1 MKTFELRSLL
11 RSIGGFIFLRFIN
24 PAIVSPETIDL
35 DLPQG
40 AGGDNREIRRGLVM
54 ITKVLQA
61 LANNVRFGSKEP
73 GMKKLNEFMDVQVV
87 SRACSALIPFASQN

>member
-1 MKTFELRSLL
+1 
-11 RSIGGFIFLRFIN
+11 
-24 PAIVSPETIDL
+24 
-35 DLPQG
+35 
-40 AGGDNREIRRGLVM
+40 M

-87 SRACSALIPFASQN
+87 SLSLLIARRTQLTTFDSRSSS

>member
-1 MKTFELRSLL
+1 LL
-11 RSIGGFIFLRFIN
+11 RLTLADSLAGHSIGGFIFLRFIN

-35 DLPQG
+35 DLPVHG
-40 AGGDNREIRRGLVM
+40 SAGDNRDIRRGLVM

-87 SRACSALIPFASQN
+87 SLSVLFVR